1 MQRRYWVR
9 PHIRIDKEFN
19 LKKIKFDLS
28 KELNRG
34 GFIVR
39 QDHIDRLDRGLGVDG
54 RGMTPLK
61 PNTVAGKGHNKIL
74 VDSDKMRRLNVKKAT
89 PQKQI
94 LTISP
99 GDKRKYS
106 GTSVTQK
113 DVGRFHQFGTSPYT
127 ITPRKAKF
135 LRFETRSG
143 VVYTKKVNHPG
154 LPKREWFGI
163 SKTAERRVLKMVE
176 DRIERELIRA

>member
-1 MQRRYWVR
+1 MS
-9 PHIRIDKEFN
+9 PNIRIDKKFN

-54 RGMTPLK
+54 RGMTPLS
-61 PNTVAGKGHNKIL
+61 PNTVASKGHGKIL

-89 PQKQI
+89 KQKQI
-94 LTISP
+94 VTISP
-99 GDKRKYS
+99 GDKRKYP

-113 DVGRFHQFGTSPYT
+113 DVGGFHQGGTGPYT
-127 ITPRKAKF
+127 ITPKKAKF
-135 LRFETRSG
+135 LRFKTASG

-163 SKTAERRVLKMVE
+163 SKTVEQRVLKMVG

>member
-1 MQRRYWVR
+1 MS
-9 PHIRIDKEFN
+9 PNIRIDKKFN

-28 KELNRG
+28 KELNLG

-54 RGMTPLK
+54 RGMTPLS
-61 PNTVAGKGHNKIL
+61 PNTVASKGNSKIL

-89 PQKQI
+89 KQKQI
-94 LTISP
+94 VTISP
-99 GDKRKYS
+99 GGKRKYP

-113 DVGRFHQFGTSPYT
+113 EVGGFHQAGTGPYT
-127 ITPRKAKF
+127 ITPKKAKF
-135 LRFETRSG
+135 LRFKTASG

-154 LPKREWFGI
+154 LPKRQWFGI
-163 SKTAERRVLKMVE
+163 SKTAEERVVKM
-176 DRIERELIRA
+176 IESKINRELRNA